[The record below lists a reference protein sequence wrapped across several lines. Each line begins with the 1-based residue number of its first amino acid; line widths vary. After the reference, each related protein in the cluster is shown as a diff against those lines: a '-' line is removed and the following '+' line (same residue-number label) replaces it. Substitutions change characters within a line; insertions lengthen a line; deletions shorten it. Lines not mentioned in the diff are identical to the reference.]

1 MKDMHSMEI
10 KVKKSGDSL
19 MLRIPKLLAN
29 ELGLLDDSQVELSI
43 IDKKLVIA
51 PVLEHELSLEK
62 LMAKVTK
69 DNLHSEV
76 DTGIA
81 VGKEIW

>member
-1 MKDMHSMEI
+1 MQSMEV

-43 IDKKLVIA
+43 IDKKLVIK
-51 PVLEHELSLEK
+51 PVPEHELSLES
-62 LMAKVTK
+62 LMAQVTK
-69 DNLHSEV
+69 DNLHGEF
-76 DTGIA
+76 DTGFAI
-81 VGKEIW
+81 GKEIW